1 MGKAKKL
8 AAAALTVLALVAV
21 TATNVAQGGGK
32 GVHVACQGGTG
43 GNGCYG

>member
-8 AAAALTVLALVAV
+8 AAAALMVLALVAV
-21 TATNVAQGGGK
+21 TATNVAQGGGE
-32 GVHVACQGGTG
+32 VHVACQGGTG

>member
-21 TATNVAQGGGK
+21 TATSVAQGGGE
-32 GVHVACQGGTG
+32 GVHVACQGGSGST
-43 GNGCYG
+43 GCYG

>member
-8 AAAALTVLALVAV
+8 AAAALTVLALVTV
-21 TATNVAQGGGK
+21 TATNVAQGGGE

-43 GNGCYG
+43 GGGCYG